1 MNISV
6 LISVYDKENPQ
17 YLKEAI
23 ASVINQTYKPK
34 QIVIVKDGELTKK
47 LDRIIYNYKN
57 KFPELI
63 DIYKLEQNQGLG
75 FALRF
80 GIEKCKCDYI
90 ARMDSDDISKN
101 YRFEKQINYLE
112 KNKDI
117 DILGGYIQE
126 FNKTMEKKLS
136 IRRVPLNNEEI
147 YAEIK
152 KSNPFNHS
160 TVIMKKKSVL
170 EVGNYRDCKIEDYDL
185 WIRMRKKNM
194 KMSNLDDILVNY
206 RTSYSMYKRRTGI
219 KYLKGIIIIEKELL
233 EYKIINKLEYIKN
246 VIIRTFLAFIPSSI
260 KMLLY
265 PNIVRKLK
273 WKIKN

>member
-112 KNKDI
+112 KNKEI

-126 FNKTMEKKLS
+126 YNKTMEKKLS

-170 EVGNYRDCKIEDYDL
+170 EVGNYRDYKIEDYDL

-273 WKIKN
+273 

>member
-101 YRFEKQINYLE
+101 YRFEK
-112 KNKDI
+112 
-117 DILGGYIQE
+117 
-126 FNKTMEKKLS
+126 
-136 IRRVPLNNEEI
+136 
-147 YAEIK
+147 
-152 KSNPFNHS
+152 
-160 TVIMKKKSVL
+160 
-170 EVGNYRDCKIEDYDL
+170 
-185 WIRMRKKNM
+185 
-194 KMSNLDDILVNY
+194 
-206 RTSYSMYKRRTGI
+206 
-219 KYLKGIIIIEKELL
+219 
-233 EYKIINKLEYIKN
+233 
-246 VIIRTFLAFIPSSI
+246 
-260 KMLLY
+260 
-265 PNIVRKLK
+265 
-273 WKIKN
+273 